1 MAVTP
6 SRTTSSVWTPGQ
18 NVGRSIEFSSTC
30 WLIQRGKEWLLWD
43 TGVPESAL
51 NDPKG
56 WSTLP
61 KLIVYHLDK
70 TLTDQLAAIGLK
82 TTDITYVALSHTHGD
97 HIGNVRLF
105 PDSTVLMQRAEY
117 AWISSPDGPND
128 NVNQL
133 KALARKLLGTPK
145 HLKLLDGERPADT
158 EEIMVAANS
167 LTAAAASIVGHRVQT
182 TSLEST
188 SATTTYH
195 RMTVDGVGVF
205 YREAGPKKAPAIVLL
220 HGFPSSSREFDTLIP
235 LLATR
240 YHLIAPDFPGFGQS
254 DAPPPSSY
262 AYTFDNLARTINR
275 LLEQLTINKY
285 TLYLHDYGGPVGF
298 RIILAH
304 PERLQALII
313 QNANAYKEGLGA
325 KWAGIAQYWADPK
338 AHPEVFDA
346 FVSLTATEQRH
357 TLGTSHPE
365 RYNPDTWTD
374 EYAHLSRPGQREIQ
388 ADLLYDYR
396 ANVASYSGWQAWLRE
411 HKPPTLVVWGR
422 NDPSFIAPGAEAFE
436 RDLPDAEIHLLD
448 AGHFALDEKNDEIA
462 SLILAFLA
470 KHLI

>member
-1 MAVTP
+1 MVTA
-6 SRTTSSVWTPGQ
+6 TP
-18 NVGRSIEFSSTC
+18 
-30 WLIQRGKEWLLWD
+30 
-43 TGVPESAL
+43 
-51 NDPKG
+51 
-56 WSTLP
+56 
-61 KLIVYHLDK
+61 
-70 TLTDQLAAIGLK
+70 
-82 TTDITYVALSHTHGD
+82 
-97 HIGNVRLF
+97 
-105 PDSTVLMQRAEY
+105 
-117 AWISSPDGPND
+117 
-128 NVNQL
+128 
-133 KALARKLLGTPK
+133 
-145 HLKLLDGERPADT
+145 
-158 EEIMVAANS
+158 
-167 LTAAAASIVGHRVQT
+167 LTAAVASIVGHRVQS
-182 TSLEST
+182 TSLKST

-205 YREAGPKKAPAIVLL
+205 YREAGPKNAPTIVLL

-262 AYTFDNLARTINR
+262 AYTFDNLAKTINR
-275 LLEQLTINKY
+275 LLEQLKINKY
-285 TLYLHDYGGPVGF
+285 TFYLHDYGGPVGF
-298 RIILAH
+298 RIISAH
-304 PERLQALII
+304 PERLQALIV

-396 ANVASYSGWQAWLRE
+396 TNVASYPAWQAM
-411 HKPPTLVVWGR
+411 V
-422 NDPSFIAPGAEAFE
+422 A
-436 RDLPDAEIHLLD
+436 
-448 AGHFALDEKNDEIA
+448 
-462 SLILAFLA
+462 
-470 KHLI
+470 